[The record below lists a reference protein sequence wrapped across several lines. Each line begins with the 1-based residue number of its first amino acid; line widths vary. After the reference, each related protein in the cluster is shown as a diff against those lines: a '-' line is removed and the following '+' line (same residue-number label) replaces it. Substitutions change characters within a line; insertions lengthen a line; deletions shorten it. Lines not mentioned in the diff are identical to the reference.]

1 MLLQNREQWDQQE
14 LPEEGYALPTFS
26 LGGAD
31 GRTIRLWDYKQRR
44 PVLLAFV
51 HATDCACCRV
61 WLRSLL
67 ERQAQLDELR
77 VVTLV
82 VVPEPVE
89 RLDALQAELGSVAS
103 VLSDAERAVTARY
116 IPTAP
121 TAPVAGS
128 VARSTR
134 TTTATESLRQL
145 VGLYAADRY
154 LHCLGRWFAEDADTL
169 PSLDEPLGEIAF
181 AVQEGCGC
189 SLPAWPPR

>member
-1 MLLQNREQWDQQE
+1 MLLQSKEQQDV
-14 LPEEGYALPTFS
+14 PEEGYALPTFS
-26 LGGAD
+26 LEDAS

-44 PVLLAFV
+44 PILLVFV
-51 HATDCACCRV
+51 HGADCACCRA
-61 WLRSLL
+61 WLCTLAD
-67 ERQAQLDELR
+67 RQALLDELR

-82 VVPEPVE
+82 VAPESVE
-89 RLDALQAELGSVAS
+89 RLGAMQEELGPVAI
-103 VLSDAERAVTARY
+103 VLSDAERAVAARY
-116 IPTAP
+116 LPSAL
-121 TAPVAGS
+121 AA
-128 VARSTR
+128 ARSAEGYER
-134 TTTATESLRQL
+134 PGTAGAARQP

>member
-1 MLLQNREQWDQQE
+1 MLLQNREQWEQQGV
-14 LPEEGYALPTFS
+14 PEEGYALPTFS
-26 LGGAD
+26 LEDAG

-67 ERQAQLDELR
+67 DRQAQLHELR

-82 VVPEPVE
+82 VVPEPAE

-103 VLSDAERAVTARY
+103 MLSDAERAVTARY

-121 TAPVAGS
+121 TAGS
-128 VARSTR
+128 VAQFTR
-134 TTTATESLRQL
+134 PKTATASLRQP

-169 PSLDEPLGEIAF
+169 PPLDEPLSEIAF
-181 AVQEGCGC
+181 ATQEGCGC

>member
-1 MLLQNREQWDQQE
+1 MLLQKKEQWEQQE

-26 LGGAD
+26 LEDAG

-51 HATDCACCRV
+51 HATDCVDCRM
-61 WLRSLL
+61 WLRSLS
-67 ERQAQLDELR
+67 ERQAQLMELR

-82 VVPEPVE
+82 VVPEPAE
-89 RLDALQAELGSVAS
+89 RLVALQAELGSVAT
-103 VLSDAERAVTARY
+103 VLSDAEHAVTARY
-116 IPTAP
+116 IPSAP
-121 TAPVAGS
+121 AAGS
-128 VARSTR
+128 AALSVRPK
-134 TTTATESLRQL
+134 TATASLRQP

-154 LHCLGRWFAEDADTL
+154 LHCLGRWFAEDANTL
-169 PSLDEPLGEIAF
+169 PPLDEPLGEIAF